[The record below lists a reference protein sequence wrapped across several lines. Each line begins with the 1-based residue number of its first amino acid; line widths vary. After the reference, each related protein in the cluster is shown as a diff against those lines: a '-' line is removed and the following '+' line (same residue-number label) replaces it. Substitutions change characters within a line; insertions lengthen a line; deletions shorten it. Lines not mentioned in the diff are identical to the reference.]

1 METKRQIRQRILTVR
16 SKLSEKEWQQ
26 KSLKIVN
33 KVMET
38 KIFQKSDVILAYL
51 DYNKEVN
58 TRYLIQQAWKLGK
71 KVYVPKVNGD
81 TMSFHLVYDFEEL
94 VSGFRGILEP
104 LGTNEEWTNSLLQT
118 SLMIMPG
125 VAFDKERHRI
135 GYGKGYYD
143 RFLSN
148 QMNLQDNSLV
158 MHHQLLSTIAI
169 CFDCQ
174 LLEAIPYEEFDYKPD
189 IIYTESLIL

>member
-16 SKLSEKEWQQ
+16 SKLSEEEWQQ
-26 KSLKIVN
+26 KSLQIVDKI
-33 KVMET
+33 MET

-58 TRYLIQQAWKLGK
+58 TRYLIQQAWNLGK

-81 TMSFHLVYDFEEL
+81 TMSFHLIHDFEEL

-104 LGTNEEWTNSLLQT
+104 LGINEEWNAALLQT

-125 VAFDKERHRI
+125 VVFDKERHRI

-148 QMNLQDNSLV
+148 KMNHK
-158 MHHQLLSTIAI
+158 MLSTIAV

-174 LLEAIPYEEFDYKPD
+174 LLDVIPYEEFDYKPD
-189 IIYTESLIL
+189 ILYTESVKI